1 MGDIFFILGG
11 ARSGKSS
18 FAMKLAGE
26 RSDASFLPLTYI
38 ATAQAYDEEMRV
50 RIAKHKEDRPEAIR
64 TIEEPLHVGRAL
76 EAIGESVCLIDCLT
90 LLMSNIMYATPHFDS
105 SIPEKRE
112 AAEDAVH
119 DEIKRIITAC
129 REHTGDV
136 IIVSNDVGVGVVPPY
151 PDARLFQDIAGRAH
165 QAVAAAS
172 SSVCYMVSGIPV
184 KIK

>member
-1 MGDIFFILGG
+1 MGEMVFILGG

-50 RIAKHKEDRPEAIR
+50 RIAKHREDRPATVR
-64 TIEEPLHVGRAL
+64 TIEEPLYVGSAL
-76 EAIGESVCLIDCLT
+76 MALGESVCLIDCLT
-90 LLMSNIMYATPHFDS
+90 LLMSNIMYATPDFDS
-105 SIPEKRE
+105 SIPEKR
-112 AAEDAVH
+112 ATAEDAVQ
-119 DEIKRIITAC
+119 DEVDRIITGC

-165 QAVAAAS
+165 QAIAAAS
-172 SSVCYMVSGIPV
+172 SSVYYMVSGIPV